1 MCRVTKSRQ
10 GLSRC
15 DIDVKHLFQNVNT
28 RAEKGQEQKSTL
40 ITHLTNLYIYLY
52 MYINSFRHR
61 IRHSIVASIPAC
73 HAGDQGSIPCDGD
86 SKAFFVSVRN

>member
-15 DIDVKHLFQNVNT
+15 DIDIKHLFQRKYT

-40 ITHLTNLYIYLY
+40 ITHLTNSRE
-52 MYINSFRHR
+52 N
-61 IRHSIVASIPAC
+61 
-73 HAGDQGSIPCDGD
+73 
-86 SKAFFVSVRN
+86 